1 MFETQH
7 LQNTTLLCH
16 PAYKDE
22 LTQQWLQLLLLLL
35 LLLLHLPSIEPKAMN
50 DHRSQIRHQIINN
63 MMKEKTN
70 YFTWKEKGS

>member
-22 LTQQWLQLLLLLL
+22 LTQQWFDANYWQQQDKIVGAKKVAQQRGFLNINSLQAFFAT
-35 LLLLHLPSIEPKAMN
+35 I
-50 DHRSQIRHQIINN
+50 
-63 MMKEKTN
+63 
-70 YFTWKEKGS
+70 GVVV